1 MTDETSITVLSLEE
15 KIALVGLLHQTH
27 AGVCLVEAVAR
38 DVQAGRPLP
47 DNVNELILCGD
58 GLAEA
63 HMLLLLLD
71 SFNDRRFLLLEL
83 ERN

>member
-1 MTDETSITVLSLEE
+1 M
-15 KIALVGLLHQTH
+15 
-27 AGVCLVEAVAR
+27 AR
-38 DVQAGRPLP
+38 DVQAGWPLP

-71 SFNDRRFLLLEL
+71 SFNDRSFLLLEFESHQAGL
-83 ERN
+83 TFRGTIKKDRARMQKSDVDLRLLLIILIE